1 MACRYLAQGG
11 GRPQLTVMLKPLIEA
26 EILFVKKVCK
36 PSKEELG
43 RIRKGVEIYVDK
55 TNPGAVASART
66 FLREPLEDG
75 VDKYLTRVQ
84 AELYRAECQKR
95 QAFERE
101 ACVHTL
107 VAQLDR
113 ELLLSTAQR
122 HAISKSLAAKWDDTW
137 DALIELVAVEGT
149 RLLPQIPDDLIEPHL
164 ESPQLDIWINLPKV
178 GSMNWRFQSPNL
190 TIMGIP
196 VPDWEDN

>member
-1 MACRYLAQGG
+1 MS
-11 GRPQLTVMLKPLIEA
+11 
-26 EILFVKKVCK
+26 
-36 PSKEELG
+36 PSTSWP
-43 RIRKGVEIYVDK
+43 RSIF
-55 TNPGAVASART
+55 PGLRSTCIGPNAGCTAYERT
-66 FLREPLEDG
+66 
-75 VDKYLTRVQ
+75 
-84 AELYRAECQKR
+84 
-95 QAFERE
+95 

-113 ELLLSTAQR
+113 ELCLSTAQR
-122 HAISKSLAAKWDDTW
+122 EAISRSLAAKWDDSW
-137 DALIELVAVEGT
+137 DALVELVAVEGT

-196 VPDWEDN
+196 VPDWEDD